1 MPEPLRGA
9 VRRYDWGSPSFIPGL
24 LGLPADGEPW
34 AELWL
39 GAHPTAP
46 ATVGARAEPL
56 DRLVE
61 ADPAGALGPSVAR
74 RFGELPFLAKVLAAV
89 RPLSLQAHPDAELA
103 QAGFEREQSLGI
115 ALDSPGRCFRD
126 RSHKPELICALDDFE
141 ALCGVRDPAATL
153 ELLDVVDTPALDPVR
168 TRLRDDATA
177 RGLKRLIGWLL
188 RLERAEAAALIE
200 PVADACAKAAAAG
213 GGGAATAPARAP
225 QQPPA
230 ARTRVPRP
238 RGPLAARTRVPRGP
252 LAAAA
257 ELGAR
262 YPDDPAVIVSLLLN
276 HVALSAGEALFS
288 PPGTLHCYLRGA
300 VLEVMACSDNVLRAG
315 LTSKHVDVGTL
326 LQALDAAPGPADVQ
340 RPEPVDGVT
349 VYSAPAEEFLL
360 LRADVDAGRPA
371 RLPGGPAVLLCA
383 EGRARANGLA
393 LARGQAAWVG
403 AAEPSIE
410 LKGRAAV
417 FRVGVGDSAAA

>member
-1 MPEPLRGA
+1 MPELLRGA
-9 VRRYDWGSPSFIPGL
+9 VRRYDWGSPSFIPEL

-46 ATVGARAEPL
+46 ATVGAGAEPL
-56 DRLVE
+56 DRLVA
-61 ADPAGALGPSVAR
+61 ADPVGALGPSVAR
-74 RFGELPFLAKVLAAV
+74 RFGELPFLVKVLAAV
-89 RPLSLQAHPDAELA
+89 RPLSLQTHPDSEFAR
-103 QAGFEREQSLGI
+103 AGFEREQSLGI
-115 ALDSPGRCFRD
+115 GLDSPGRCFRD

-168 TRLRDDATA
+168 TRLRDDASD

-213 GGGAATAPARAP
+213 GGGGATAPARAP
-225 QQPPA
+225 QQPLAAQTRVPRRPQA
-230 ARTRVPRP
+230 ARTRV
-238 RGPLAARTRVPRGP
+238 LSGP

-276 HVALSAGEALFS
+276 HVTLSAGEALFS
-288 PPGTLHCYLRGA
+288 PPGMLHCYLRGA

-315 LTSKHVDVGTL
+315 LTSKHVDVGAL
-326 LQALDAAPGPADVQ
+326 LQAVDATPGPADVQ
-340 RPEPVDGVT
+340 HPEPVDGVT
-349 VYSAPAEEFLL
+349 AYSVPVEEFSL
-360 LRADVDAGRPA
+360 LRADVDVSRPV

-383 EGRARANGLA
+383 KGRARVNGLA
-393 LARGQAAWVG
+393 LARGQVAWVG

-410 LKGRAAV
+410 LAGRAAV
-417 FRVGVGDSAAA
+417 FCVGVGDSAAA